1 MLEWLLQKKEREGC
15 EVDARLLMM
24 AVGYHNA
31 CIDIDTE
38 TRREGEEKLAAPS
51 AGRTDDRNQRE
62 NRNERENQG
71 SDDDAMIEKRM
82 SSRTNVKHVQTQKK
96 IGPREL
102 VAWGVAAVMTLASI
116 MR

>member
-51 AGRTDDRNQRE
+51 AGRTDDRN
-62 NRNERENQG
+62 ERENQG

-82 SSRTNVKHVQTQKK
+82 SSRTNVKHVKTQKK

>member
-1 MLEWLLQKKEREGC
+1 
-15 EVDARLLMM
+15 MM

-51 AGRTDDRNQRE
+51 AGRTD
-62 NRNERENQG
+62 